1 MKVPEGYQTVMP
13 YLILKDASGFL
24 NFSQKLFKAIELQ
37 KVTDDNGEIIHAE
50 IKIGDSTIMF
60 GQSGGQWMPAASRV
74 VYSCEDSDETYKK
87 ALELG
92 AKSIMEPSDQTYGRN
107 SGIADPF
114 GNTWWLVSQKLNSQ
128 GVEDGK

>member
-74 VYSCEDSDETYKK
+74 VYSC
-87 ALELG
+87 
-92 AKSIMEPSDQTYGRN
+92 
-107 SGIADPF
+107 
-114 GNTWWLVSQKLNSQ
+114 
-128 GVEDGK
+128 